1 MEQRTV
7 TASQWDLYIERIRTQ
22 LPAAPEGLLNGYMTW
37 VPWLAIVFGA
47 FGILVFLATTVL
59 AAVLTPLAALG
70 GAGGVQAGGML
81 LVTALLGLA
90 FAVLDVVGGI
100 LMLKRRLTGWWLL
113 AVGLAI
119 NLISGLLSVSA
130 VGLVITLLI
139 AYVHIQVKPRY
150 S

>member
-90 FAVLDVVGGI
+90 FSVLDVVGGI

-119 NLISGLLSVSA
+119 NLVSGLLSVSA

>member
-7 TASQWDLYIERIRTQ
+7 SGSQWDMYIERIRTQ
-22 LPAAPEGLLNGYMTW
+22 LPAAPEGLLSGYMTW
-37 VPWLAIVFGA
+37 VPWLAIIFGA

-90 FAVLDVVGGI
+90 FSVLDVVGGI
-100 LMLKRRLTGWWLL
+100 LMLKRKLTGWWLL

-119 NLISGLLSVSA
+119 NLISGLLSVSI
-130 VGLVITLLI
+130 VGLVITLLV

-150 S
+150 D

>member
-7 TASQWDLYIERIRTQ
+7 SGSQWDAYVERIRTQ

-70 GAGGVQAGGML
+70 GAGGVKAGGML

-90 FAVLDVVGGI
+90 FSVLDVVGGI
-100 LMLKRRLTGWWLL
+100 LMLKRKLTGWWLL

-130 VGLVITLLI
+130 VGLVITLLV

-150 S
+150 E

>member
-7 TASQWDLYIERIRTQ
+7 PGSQWDAYIERIRVQ

-37 VPWLAIVFGA
+37 VPWLAIIFGA

-70 GAGGVQAGGML
+70 GAGGVKAGGML

-90 FAVLDVVGGI
+90 FSVLDVVGGI
-100 LMLKRRLTGWWLL
+100 LMLKRKLTGWWLL
-113 AVGLAI
+113 AVGLI
-119 NLISGLLSVSA
+119 VNLISGLLSVSI
-130 VGLVITLLI
+130 VGLVITLLV

-150 S
+150 N

>member
-7 TASQWDLYIERIRTQ
+7 TGSQWDMYIERIRVQ
-22 LPAAPEGLLNGYMTW
+22 LPAAPEGLLSGYMTW
-37 VPWLAIVFGA
+37 VPWLAIIFGA

-90 FAVLDVVGGI
+90 FSVLDVVGGI

-119 NLISGLLSVSA
+119 NLISGLLSVSV

-150 S
+150 N

>member
-119 NLISGLLSVSA
+119 NLVSGLLSVSA